1 MVFSL
6 IDPVFRWW
14 KTEVVRALFLPF
26 KVDLILKIP
35 LSHNLLEDKLI
46 WIGNKR
52 GEFTVKSA
60 YFVATKLL
68 NTRDEGNALLEIQM
82 LGFGEKSGY

>member
-1 MVFSL
+1 
-6 IDPVFRWW
+6 
-14 KTEVVRALFLPF
+14 LP
-26 KVDLILKIP
+26 
-35 LSHNLLEDKLI
+35 EDKLV